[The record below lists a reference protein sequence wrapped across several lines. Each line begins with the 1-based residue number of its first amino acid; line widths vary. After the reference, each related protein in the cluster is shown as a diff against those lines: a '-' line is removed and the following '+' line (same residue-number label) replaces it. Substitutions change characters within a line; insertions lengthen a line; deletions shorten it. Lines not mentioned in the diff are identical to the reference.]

1 MEKDTPII
9 EFSKVTFSFSDTEAL
24 FDNLSLKLNA
34 GNFYLIRGP
43 SGSGKSTFLR
53 LINRLEEVSEGTVLF
68 NGKPLTSYRPPMLR
82 RSILYIQQTPTAF
95 DGTVRQNLL
104 LAFTFKNNRDRIP
117 PDDTSL
123 KAHLE
128 NFLLTDLSLETN
140 AQTLSVGQLQRLCL
154 IRGLMLDPK
163 VVLLDDPV
171 HQLHDGGGGGVYSRH
186 DDRANS
192 GRSRSTAGHSLSDY
206 RHGHAGGLDGHRVP
220 GCRLSCEKTLLRPGR
235 ALAIAAKKALGP

>member
-82 RSILYIQQTPTAF
+82 RSILYIQQTPTPF

-163 VVLLDDPV
+163 VVLLDEPASALDEKS
-171 HQLHDGGGGGVYSRH
+171 SRIVEQTAE
-186 DDRANS
+186 RLCAKS
-192 GRSRSTAGHSLSDY
+192 GLTVLIQIIVMVMLVSSTAIGSLLVVYLVRKLCFGPSE
-206 RHGHAGGLDGHRVP
+206 
-220 GCRLSCEKTLLRPGR
+220 RLLLQPRTF
-235 ALAIAAKKALGP
+235 